1 MFIIA
6 GLGNPG
12 RKYAGTRHNSGFMAL
27 DTLADHCGI
36 TIGTKGFGGLTGS
49 GFIEGEKVLLIKP
62 QTFMNLSGDCIAPA
76 CSYYRVDPQQNLIV
90 IYDDISLDAG
100 QLRVRAKGS
109 AGGHN
114 GIKSIIERLGTQDFK
129 RVRIGVGHVPA
140 GYDQADWVLGKFPSA
155 QQTDMIDAFE
165 RAAMAAS
172 ALVHEPT
179 EQVMNRF
186 NTKIT
191 KEE

>member
-1 MFIIA
+1 M
-6 GLGNPG
+6 
-12 RKYAGTRHNSGFMAL
+12 
-27 DTLADHCGI
+27 
-36 TIGTKGFGGLTGS
+36 
-49 GFIEGEKVLLIKP
+49 
-62 QTFMNLSGDCIAPA
+62 
-76 CSYYRVDPQQNLIV
+76 DPQQNLIV